1 MSSSIRLGRLF
12 GIGIGANWSLVF
24 VFALITWTL
33 ANQVL
38 PVDVPGQGAPAYWVA
53 GAIGAVAFYACLLAH
68 ELAHALVAMRNGVK
82 VAGITL
88 WLFGG
93 VSQLDGEPKNAGAEA
108 LIAGVGP
115 LTSLAVALIAFVLG
129 LLPFPP
135 LAADLI
141 AWLALVNVAL
151 ALFNLVPAFPLDGG
165 RLLGAFFWWRQGTRQ
180 RGVHSAVRIGRVFAY
195 LMIAFGVFL
204 LFTGSVLNGIWIA
217 FVGLFLLSAGSS
229 EEAGTTIRGLLRSV
243 PVSAAMT
250 SPVVTV
256 PDWLTVDQFIESVAP
271 QHRFTTYPVHD
282 PSGQLTGIV
291 RLGDLVRMPAGAR
304 AQQRLRDRARP
315 ISEVPTTRPDEDLA
329 ALLQRIGPGL
339 EQRVLVFD
347 KGQLVGIVS
356 PADVARVVA
365 VRQTLGTSAKP
376 PATTASRGPL

>member
-12 GIGIGANWSLVF
+12 GIDIGANWSLVF
-24 VFALITWTL
+24 VFALIAWTL

-38 PVDVPGQGAPAYWVA
+38 PVDVPGQPALAYWVA
-53 GAIGAVAFYACLLAH
+53 GAVGAVAFYACLLAH
-68 ELAHALVAMRNGVK
+68 ELAHALVAIRNGVK

-93 VSQLDGEPKNAGAEA
+93 VSRLDGEPKNAGAEA

-115 LTSLAVALIAFVLG
+115 LTSLAVALITFVLA
-129 LLPFPP
+129 LLPFPA
-135 LAADLI
+135 LIGDLL

-195 LMIAFGVFL
+195 LMIAFGVFEL
-204 LFTGSVLNGIWIA
+204 YTGSVLNGIWIA
-217 FVGLFLLSAGSS
+217 FVGWFLLSAGSS
-229 EEAGTTIRGLLRSV
+229 EEAGTAIRGLLRSV

-256 PDWLTVDQFIESVAP
+256 PDWVTVDQFIESVAP

-291 RLGDLVRMPAGAR
+291 RLGDLVRMPAQAR
-304 AQQRLRDRARP
+304 AQERLRDRARP
-315 ISEVPTTRPDEDLA
+315 ISEVPTSRPDEDLA

-356 PADVARVVA
+356 PADVARVLA
-365 VRQTLGTSAKP
+365 VRQTLGTRPQP
-376 PATTASRGPL
+376 PATSASRGPV

>member
-12 GIGIGANWSLVF
+12 GIDIGANWSLVF

-53 GAIGAVAFYACLLAH
+53 GGIGAVAFYACLLAH
-68 ELAHALVAMRNGVK
+68 ELAHALVARRNGVK

-256 PDWLTVDQFIESVAP
+256 PDWLTADQFIESVAP

-315 ISEVPTTRPDEDLA
+315 ISEVPTTRSE
-329 ALLQRIGPGL
+329 
-339 EQRVLVFD
+339 
-347 KGQLVGIVS
+347 
-356 PADVARVVA
+356 
-365 VRQTLGTSAKP
+365 
-376 PATTASRGPL
+376 